1 MYPYFKT
8 FSKKIVKL
16 KNSKLD
22 SIFRWT
28 AAICGV
34 FAALFTGSAVIEY
47 QAWGWTFAVISSSCW
62 FYAASVDLDKPRA
75 LMNMF
80 YVVWSIIAIFN
91 WVKF

>member
-1 MYPYFKT
+1 MYSYSQT
-8 FSKKIVKL
+8 FLKILVKL

-22 SIFRWT
+22 SILRWT
-28 AAICGV
+28 AAVFGV

-62 FYAASVDLDKPRA
+62 LYAASVDLDKPRA

-91 WVKF
+91 WIKF